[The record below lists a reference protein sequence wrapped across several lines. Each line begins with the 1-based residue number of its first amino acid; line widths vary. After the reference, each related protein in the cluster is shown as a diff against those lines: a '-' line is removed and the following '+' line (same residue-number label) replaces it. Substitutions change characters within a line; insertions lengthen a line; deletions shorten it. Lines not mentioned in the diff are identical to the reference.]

1 MIKILTCL
9 ALTVCVSIPVVAQRR
24 GSRGD
29 TRKSVRLVEKKPTI
43 YLEFVK
49 LGTCSRAES
58 FTVLSSSP
66 CESKREDIR
75 IDKFDAVWLRVR
87 NNSRWA
93 IGIKAG
99 NSYVAPMA
107 DGFRL
112 QEGRVVTAASEG
124 VDIDLQ
130 YDVEAERGYERVE
143 TANGTEYQFID
154 MKAPYIKRLGVF
166 SQIWIPSGRSVIFAV
181 KREYLA
187 KHLMVYLP
195 YRYEWEVSEKETGFE
210 EPEHRAYFSWYKFQ
224 KALAQMNAAP
234 NKSFDRTRR

>member
-9 ALTVCVSIPVVAQRR
+9 ALTFCFSISVVAQHK

-29 TRKSVRLVEKKPTI
+29 TRKSVRLVEQKPTI
-43 YLEFVK
+43 YVEFVK
-49 LGTCSRAES
+49 LGACRLAES
-58 FTVLSSSP
+58 STVLSSSP

-99 NSYVAPMA
+99 NAYVAPMA
-107 DGFRL
+107 DGFML
-112 QEGRVVTAASEG
+112 QDKRVVTAASEG

-130 YDVEAERGYERVE
+130 YDVEAERGYEMIE
-143 TANGTEYQFID
+143 TANGTEYRFID
-154 MKAPYIKRLGVF
+154 VKAPYIKRLGVF
-166 SQIWIPSGRSVIFAV
+166 SQIWVPAGRSVIFAV

-224 KALAQMNAAP
+224 KALTQMDAAP
-234 NKSFDRTRR
+234 TNSFNRTSN

>member
-1 MIKILTCL
+1 MIKTLTCI
-9 ALTVCVSIPVVAQRR
+9 ALVLCTPVLTSAQRNR
-24 GSRGD
+24 VRD
-29 TRKSVRLVEKKPTI
+29 TRKSVRLVEKKAAI

-49 LGTCSRAES
+49 LGTCHRAES
-58 FTVLSSSP
+58 FTVLSSRP

-75 IDKFDAVWLRVR
+75 VDEFAAVWLRVH

-99 NSYVAPMA
+99 NSYVVPMA
-107 DGFRL
+107 DGFTL
-112 QEGRVVTAASEG
+112 QDGRTVTAGSEG

-143 TANGTEYQFID
+143 TAKGTEYQFID
-154 MKAPYIKRLGVF
+154 VKAPYIKRLGIF
-166 SQIWIPSGRSVIFAV
+166 SQIWIPSGRSLIFAV
-181 KREYLA
+181 RREYLA

-195 YRYEWEVSEKETGFE
+195 YKYEWETSQTNVGFE

-224 KALAQMNAAP
+224 KAL
-234 NKSFDRTRR
+234 TR

>member
-1 MIKILTCL
+1 MMIKILTCF
-9 ALTVCVSIPVVAQRR
+9 ALVLCVSVSVVAQRK
-24 GSRGD
+24 GSLGD
-29 TRKSVRLVEKKPTI
+29 TRKSVRLVEQKPTI
-43 YLEFVK
+43 YVEFVK
-49 LGTCSRAES
+49 LGTCNRAES
-58 FTVLSSSP
+58 FTILSSSP

-93 IGIKAG
+93 IAIKAG
-99 NSYVAPMA
+99 NSYVTPMA

-112 QEGRVVTAASEG
+112 QDGHIVTAASEG

-143 TANGTEYQFID
+143 TTNGTEYQFID
-154 MKAPYIKRLGVF
+154 VKAPYIKRLGVL

-181 KREYLA
+181 KSEYLA

-195 YRYEWEVSEKETGFE
+195 YKYEWEVSEKETGFE
-210 EPEHRAYFSWYKFQ
+210 EPEHRAYFSWNKFQ
-224 KALAQMNAAP
+224 KALAQLDATP
-234 NKSFDRTRR
+234 NSFNPTPR